1 MVAAITRRDPGTV
14 PSRDVTTN
22 PERRTSASRRAFLG
36 GGALALGAA
45 AAVSVGACSA
55 QDTPTVETG
64 EASLGAL
71 RLVPAFPVGVPY
83 VATGVTTRLPWQIA
97 RGDGSLLDRID
108 GPVRFTVLRDGETV
122 GAPIEVRARTEGLTR
137 AYLPLLTTFPD
148 ALTYEI
154 VAEVEGAELRSRLQ
168 AYDPAVVQT
177 PQVGGRLPVVATP
190 TVDNTLDVDPICTL
204 SPRCPYHATSL
215 DAAVQSGAPVAIIVG
230 SDIYCADD
238 ECGPVLDLFVATAA
252 AFPTV
257 TTIHAEP
264 YKNPTAVRTL
274 SLAAPAPFTIEATV
288 RAEPSTFFVDRT
300 GTIVGR
306 ADSLVD
312 GGELRELFGR
322 IS

>member
-1 MVAAITRRDPGTV
+1 M
-14 PSRDVTTN
+14 TTN
-22 PERRTSASRRAFLG
+22 PWRRTDTSRRAFLG

-45 AAVSVGACSA
+45 AGLASSSCTA
-55 QDTPTVETG
+55 QDTPTVE
-64 EASLGAL
+64 AGAGALDEL

-108 GPVRFTVLRDGETV
+108 GPVRFTVLLDGEPV
-122 GAPIEVRARTEGLTR
+122 GTSVEVRSRTEGLTR
-137 AYLPLLTTFPD
+137 AYLPLQTVFPD
-148 ALTYEI
+148 ALTYE
-154 VAEVEGAELRSRLQ
+154 VAAEFEGTELRSRVQ
-168 AYDPAVVQT
+168 AYDPAVVRT
-177 PQVGGRLPVVATP
+177 PQVGGRLPDVPTP
-190 TVDNTLDVDPICTL
+190 TVDNSLDVDPICTL
-204 SPRCPYHATSL
+204 SPRCPFHATSL
-215 DAAVQSGAPVAIIVG
+215 DAAVRAGSPVAIIVG
-230 SDIYCADD
+230 SDIYCADG
-238 ECGPVLDLFVATAA
+238 ECGPVLDLFIAVAA

-264 YKNPTAVRTL
+264 FKNPTAVRTL

-300 GTIVGR
+300 GTVVAR

-312 GGELRELFGR
+312 SGELNELFRR

>member
-1 MVAAITRRDPGTV
+1 M
-14 PSRDVTTN
+14 TTN
-22 PERRTSASRRAFLG
+22 PERRTSTSRRAFLG
-36 GGALALGAA
+36 GSALAIGAA
-45 AAVSVGACSA
+45 TVGVAACSS

-64 EASLGAL
+64 DEALDAL
-71 RLVPAFPVGVPY
+71 RLVPAFPTGVPY

-108 GPVRFTVLRDGETV
+108 GPVRFTLLLDGEPV
-122 GAPIEVRARTEGLTR
+122 GTAVEVRSRTEGLTR
-137 AYLPLLTTFPD
+137 AYLPLQTIFPD

-154 VAEVEGAELRSRLQ
+154 SAEFEGTELRSRVQ

-177 PQVGGRLPVVATP
+177 PQVGGRLPDVPTP

-215 DAAVQSGAPVAIIVG
+215 DAAVLAGAPVAIIVG
-230 SDIYCADD
+230 SDIYCASG
-238 ECGPVLDLFVATAA
+238 ECGPVLDLFIATAA
-252 AFPTV
+252 AFPAV

-274 SLAAPAPFTIEATV
+274 SLAAPAPFTIEAAV
-288 RAEPSTFFVDRT
+288 HAEPSTFFVDRT
-300 GTIVGR
+300 GTIVAR

-312 GGELRELFGR
+312 AGELRELFGR

>member
-1 MVAAITRRDPGTV
+1 M
-14 PSRDVTTN
+14 TTN
-22 PERRTSASRRAFLG
+22 PGERTSTSRRAFLW
-36 GGALALGAA
+36 GGALALGGATALGAA
-45 AAVSVGACSA
+45 ACSS
-55 QDTPTVETG
+55 QNTPTVEAG
-64 EASLGAL
+64 DRALGGF
-71 RLVPAFPVGVPY
+71 RLVPAFPTGVPY

-97 RGDGSLLDRID
+97 RGDGTLLDRID
-108 GPVRFTVLRDGETV
+108 GGVRFTVLRDGEPV
-122 GAPIEVRARTEGLTR
+122 GAPVEILARSEGLTR
-137 AYLPLLTTFPD
+137 AYLPLQTTFPD

-154 VAEVEGAELRSRLQ
+154 AAEFRGAELRSRVQ

-177 PQVGGRLPVVATP
+177 PQVGGRLPDVATP
-190 TVDNTLDVDPICTL
+190 TPDNTLDVDPICTL

-215 DAAVQSGAPVAIIVG
+215 DAALRAGAPVAIIVG
-230 SDIYCADD
+230 SDIYCASG

-252 AFPTV
+252 AFPAV

-274 SLAAPAPFTIEATV
+274 SLAAPAPFTVEATV

-300 GTIVGR
+300 GRIVAR

-312 GGELRELFGR
+312 GGELRELFAR